1 VLQDWKTITNL
12 PQYHPVELTG
22 SGSLYFLAETVAEP
36 FGWA

>member
-1 VLQDWKTITNL
+1 MSDISEHVLNFMI
-12 PQYHPVELTG
+12 VI